1 MPSATVVLE
10 KTLESPVDFKEIKS
24 VHPKGNQ
31 LWIFIGRTDAEAK
44 APIVWPPDT
53 KSWLIRKDPDAGK
66 DWRQEEK
73 GMTENEVVGWHH
85 HLNGHEFEQ
94 ALGDGEGQGS
104 LVCFSLWGHK
114 ESDMTEWLENKLA
127 NVEQQGELGIGSY
140 FHWSLWRQSPHPHLL
155 WGISWGCLMAMDSK
169 VKSWERSKA
178 KREIICMISPLQYL
192 RKNTTHSP
200 SVSVVRFPLL
210 YQCLQMHN

>member
-73 GMTENEVVGWHH
+73 GTTEDEMVGWHH
-85 HLNGHEFEQ
+85 QLDGHDLGQ
-94 ALGDGEGQGS
+94 TDGDGEGQGR
-104 LVCFSLWGHK
+104 LVC
-114 ESDMTEWLENKLA
+114 
-127 NVEQQGELGIGSY
+127 Y
-140 FHWSLWRQSPHPHLL
+140 SP
-155 WGISWGCLMAMDSK
+155 WGCKELDTTWWLNNNNGILTHSTPFLLALFK
-169 VKSWERSKA
+169 HIPWCPRKSWDITLNFF
-178 KREIICMISPLQYL
+178 KR
-192 RKNTTHSP
+192 
-200 SVSVVRFPLL
+200 
-210 YQCLQMHN
+210 